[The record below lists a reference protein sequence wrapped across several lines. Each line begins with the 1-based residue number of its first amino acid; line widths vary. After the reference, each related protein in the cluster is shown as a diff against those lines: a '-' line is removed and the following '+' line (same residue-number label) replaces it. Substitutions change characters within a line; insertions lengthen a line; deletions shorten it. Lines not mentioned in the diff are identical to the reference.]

1 MGRYSYK
8 NGSYMNLKLKLKFIA
23 VILILTSGCSTYS
36 AEDYGDL
43 NASKKESLCINMDT
57 AQEMKCKER
66 ENSLLIGFGADKNCN
81 HPYEYEK
88 NRCKSE
94 QAKQK
99 KALDESLKK
108 HMGK

>member
-1 MGRYSYK
+1 M
-8 NGSYMNLKLKLKFIA
+8 NLNLKLIFSV
-23 VILILTSGCSTYS
+23 VILILTTGCSTYS
-36 AEDYGDL
+36 TEDYGDPEVS
-43 NASKKESLCINMDT
+43 NKESLCKNMEP

-66 ENSLLIGFGADKNCN
+66 ENSLLIGLGADKNCN

-88 NRCKSE
+88 NRCKNE

-108 HMGK
+108 HIDK

>member
-1 MGRYSYK
+1 
-8 NGSYMNLKLKLKFIA
+8 MNLKLKLILSV
-23 VILILTSGCSTYS
+23 VILILINGCSTYS
-36 AEDYGDL
+36 ADDYGDPDV
-43 NASKKESLCINMDT
+43 SMKESLCINMEP

-66 ENSLLIGFGADKNCN
+66 EKSLLIGLGADKNCN

-108 HMGK
+108 HTEK

>member
-1 MGRYSYK
+1 
-8 NGSYMNLKLKLKFIA
+8 MNLKLKLIFSA
-23 VILILTSGCSTYS
+23 VILILANGCSTYS
-36 AEDYGDL
+36 AEDYGDPDV
-43 NASKKESLCINMDT
+43 SKNESLCINMEP

-66 ENSLLIGFGADKNCN
+66 EKSLLIGLGADKNCN

-108 HMGK
+108 HTDK

>member
-1 MGRYSYK
+1 
-8 NGSYMNLKLKLKFIA
+8 MNFKFKLILST
-23 VILILTSGCSTYS
+23 VILILVNGCSIYS
-36 AEDYGDL
+36 AEDYA
-43 NASKKESLCINMDT
+43 NPNVSKKESLCINMNP

-66 ENSLLIGFGADKNCN
+66 EKSLLIGLGADKNCN

-108 HMGK
+108 HMEK

>member
-1 MGRYSYK
+1 
-8 NGSYMNLKLKLKFIA
+8 MNLQFKLIISALIS
-23 VILILTSGCSTYS
+23 ILANGCSSYS
-36 AEDYGDL
+36 TEDYGEAGVSRKA
-43 NASKKESLCINMDT
+43 ASCVNMEP

-66 ENSLLIGFGADKNCN
+66 EESLLIGLGADENCN

-94 QAKQK
+94 QAKKQ

-108 HMGK
+108 HSGKQYV

>member
-1 MGRYSYK
+1 
-8 NGSYMNLKLKLKFIA
+8 MNLKLKLIFSA
-23 VILILTSGCSTYS
+23 VILILANGCSTYS
-36 AEDYGDL
+36 EEDYGDPDF
-43 NASKKESLCINMDT
+43 SKKESLCINMEP

-66 ENSLLIGFGADKNCN
+66 EESLLIGLGADKNCN

-99 KALDESLKK
+99 KALDDSLKK
-108 HMGK
+108 HTDK